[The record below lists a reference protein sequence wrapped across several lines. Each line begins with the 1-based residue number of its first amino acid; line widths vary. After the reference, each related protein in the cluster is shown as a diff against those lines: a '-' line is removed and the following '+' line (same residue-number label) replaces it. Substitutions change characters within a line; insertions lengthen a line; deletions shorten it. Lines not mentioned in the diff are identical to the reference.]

1 LNNTYNNY
9 KQEKRNSQLY
19 LLALNLIILKE
30 VTMAIIFELM
40 LKFLGK
46 VFNDPNI
53 PWYQNV
59 LPVILIFSLVILVT
73 FTIMK
78 IKKPK
83 KDEK

>member
-1 LNNTYNNY
+1 
-9 KQEKRNSQLY
+9 
-19 LLALNLIILKE
+19 
-30 VTMAIIFELM
+30 MAIIFELM